1 MIIYTK
7 NLKGDKTELQ
17 VEPTDTISSIKE
29 KLRDLQGHPVELQK
43 LILAGKILDD
53 SKTCYDS
60 GIAENATLVLMVSK
74 PKPEAKPAAPVQPA
88 PAVLSPSPAR
98 PAAVPAQVPLVS
110 SAPSI
115 PASSPAAYVPVNSPP
130 ANPSSSVEG
139 PEALVTGEQLS
150 STISMI
156 CEMGFDRK
164 DVEAAMKAAFNN
176 PDRAIEYLTTGI
188 PQVRQAEPPASSQQ
202 FRQMMQ
208 DPQFLQILQMIQQNP
223 AALGPIMQQI
233 QQSNPDL
240 YNLLMTN
247 REEFMQMM
255 QEGNVPQSR
264 ITPEM
269 VGGLPRPPAGA
280 TVIQLTPEEHEHIK
294 QLMEIGYSKQQA
306 LEAYLTCDKNFEWAA
321 NYLLENYPPGSIEQ
335 DEGIDDQ
342 DEI

>member
-17 VEPTDTISSIKE
+17 VDPADTIISIKE

-53 SKTCYDS
+53 SKTCSDS
-60 GIAENATLVLMVSK
+60 GIVENATLVLMVSK
-74 PKPEAKPAAPVQPA
+74 PKPEAKPVPPVQSA
-88 PAVLSPSPAR
+88 PPVLAPNPAR
-98 PAAVPAQVPLVS
+98 PAAVPLPVPAMVPSPSSPSGVSVPAPS
-110 SAPSI
+110 SAP
-115 PASSPAAYVPVNSPP
+115 NPP
-130 ANPSSSVEG
+130 SSVEG

-176 PDRAIEYLTTGI
+176 PDRAIEYLTSGI
-188 PQVRQAEPPASSQQ
+188 PQVHQAEPPAASNQQ
-202 FRQMMQ
+202 FRQIMQ

-255 QEGNVPQSR
+255 QEGNAPQSR

-269 VGGLPRPPAGA
+269 VGGLPRPPPGA
-280 TVIQLTPEEHEHIK
+280 TVIQLTPEEHEHLK

-306 LEAYLTCDKNFEWAA
+306 LEAYLSCDKNFEWAA
-321 NYLLENYPPGSIEQ
+321 NYLLENYPPGSMEQ
-335 DEGIDDQ
+335 DEGPDDLE
-342 DEI
+342 DN

>member
-1 MIIYTK
+1 MIIFTK

-17 VEPTDTISSIKE
+17 VEPNDTIISIKE
-29 KLRDLQGHPVELQK
+29 KLRDLQAHPVELQK

-53 SKTCYDS
+53 SKTCSES

-74 PKPEAKPAAPVQPA
+74 PKPEAKPAQPVQPA
-88 PAVLSPSPAR
+88 PPVLAPSPAR
-98 PAAVPAQVPLVS
+98 PAAVPAQVPPVLPGSPV
-110 SAPSI
+110 PSI
-115 PASSPAAYVPVNSPP
+115 GSFPAPP
-130 ANPSSSVEG
+130 SASNPPSAVEG

-188 PQVRQAEPPASSQQ
+188 PQVRQPEAPASSQQ
-202 FRQMMQ
+202 LRQMMQ
-208 DPQFLQILQMIQQNP
+208 DPQFLQIIQMIQQNP

-247 REEFMQMM
+247 RDEFMQMM
-255 QEGNVPQSR
+255 QEGNLPSSR

-269 VGGLPRPPAGA
+269 VGGLPRPPPGA

-294 QLMEIGYSKQQA
+294 QLIEIGYSKQQA
-306 LEAYLTCDKNFEWAA
+306 LEAYLSCDKNFEWAA
-321 NYLLENYPPGSIEQ
+321 NYLLENYPPGSVEQ
-335 DEGIDDQ
+335 DEGIDDE